1 MMIMASNSTADPRRL
16 RRGATVT
23 LVFAIV
29 FWVLLV
35 LLLLASLLALMRL
48 AGQGLEANPGEI
60 FGRIIAF
67 ILLNG
72 VPLALA
78 IGLTVRQN
86 TLRKRAAAIEH
97 GAAPTV

>member
-1 MMIMASNSTADPRRL
+1 MASSNAPDPRRL

-29 FWVLLV
+29 FWVIFV
-35 LLLLASLLALMRL
+35 FLLLGSLLGLMRL
-48 AGQGLEANPGEI
+48 AGQGLETNPGEI

-67 ILLNG
+67 VLFNG

-97 GAAPTV
+97 GTAPTV